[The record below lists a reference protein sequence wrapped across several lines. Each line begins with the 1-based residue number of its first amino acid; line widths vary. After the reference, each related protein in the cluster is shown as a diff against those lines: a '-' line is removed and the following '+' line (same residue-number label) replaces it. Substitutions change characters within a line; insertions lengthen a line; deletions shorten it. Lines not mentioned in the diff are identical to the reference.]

1 MAEFIYEWQWRV
13 QISGPPP
20 QKTCGSNNGGWAGA
34 RSLYLSN
41 VNFAGVD
48 VVSNIRQLKAG
59 NTVRVEHKTDSGVWS
74 LWTLAVDP
82 IEYGGTYCTFPSS
95 ALEYHGVPVD
105 NLVYRV
111 VLTSGEVATTK
122 ISMGDHLRN
131 LSFLA
136 GGMLKQE
143 NICLETVGD
152 DAIKVYDKMVNA
164 YLNTPELPQPVP
176 RPATPGDREAMK
188 TL

>member
-13 QISGPPP
+13 QVSGPPP
-20 QKTCGSNNGGWAGA
+20 QKTCGSNTGGWAGA

-41 VNFAGVD
+41 VNNAGAD
-48 VVSNIRQLKAG
+48 VISSIRQMKAG

-74 LWTLAVDP
+74 LWVLAVAP
-82 IEYGGTYCTFPSS
+82 IEYGVYCTFPVSG
-95 ALEYHGVPVD
+95 LEYAGVAVD
-105 NLVYRV
+105 NMVYRV
-111 VLTSGEVATTK
+111 VLEAGEVATTK

-143 NICLETVGD
+143 NICLETVGE

-176 RPATPGDREAMK
+176 RPATPSGKK